1 MKLTNKTHLPQVFV
15 NLVQRIVYSRG
26 ASDISI
32 SDVKDAPQKALLK
45 KMYNDHITED
55 VADRYYA
62 VMGSLMHKVLEVGVD
77 EDENTIT
84 EERLFQE
91 VNGWKISGAIDVQI
105 IEEDGVILQD
115 YKFVGV
121 FSVILGEQPKP
132 DWVKQLNCYAYLV
145 RKAKGLKVKKLQIVA
160 IYRDYKQNGAE
171 QNSDYPKAP
180 IEVIDLPLWTDEEQ
194 DRYMEERVLL
204 HQQALKDNMEGK
216 PIRPCSAEEMW
227 AKDDKFAIMKEG
239 RKRAIKLY
247 DSKKEAEEALKNND
261 HDDYYLEERK
271 GEPTFCLSYC
281 LVSKYCDQHKE
292 WRKDNGV

>member
-1 MKLTNKTHLPQVFV
+1 MKLTNKNHLPQVFV
-15 NLVQRIVYSRG
+15 NLVQRIVYNRG
-26 ASDISI
+26 PSDISI
-32 SDVKDAPQKALLK
+32 SDVKDAPQKAVLK

-105 IEEDGVILQD
+105 IEEDGAILQD

-121 FSVILGEQPKP
+121 FSVILGEKPKP

-216 PIRPCSAEEMW
+216 PLPLCSAEEMW
-227 AKDDKFAIMKEG
+227 EKKTQFAIMKEG

-247 DSKKEAEEALKNND
+247 DNQEKAEEALKNND
-261 HDDYYLEERK
+261 HDDYYLEVRK

-281 LVSKYCDQHKE
+281 LVSKYCDQHKKWKE
-292 WRKDNGV
+292 DHDI

>member
-1 MKLTNKTHLPQVFV
+1 MKLTNKNHLPQVFV
-15 NLVQRIVYSRG
+15 NLVQRIVYNRG

-32 SDVKDAPQKALLK
+32 SDVKDAPQKAVLK

-160 IYRDYKQNGAE
+160 IYRDYKQNGAK

-216 PIRPCSAEEMW
+216 PLPLCSAEEMW
-227 AKDDKFAIMKEG
+227 EKQTKFAIMKEG
-239 RKRAIKLY
+239 RKKALSVH
-247 DSKKEAEEALKNND
+247 DNLEEAEKALKNND
-261 HDDYYLEERK
+261 HDDYYLEVRK

-281 LVSKYCDQHKE
+281 LVSKYCDQHKKWKE
-292 WRKDNGV
+292 DHDI